1 MSGYQWPMVALWLSM
16 VLLNGLGW
24 RLCQVS
30 RRDWWTTSWM
40 PLMTC
45 GIWCQ
50 GVIAMAALGPQRQQI
65 STLGL
70 VSSYGLTLLGL
81 SLVMS
86 MRQHPR
92 GQWPLALGYALGWQM
107 PVVALLFDSTNGQ
120 LPAALVL
127 ASLCLGTV
135 AATRVHPSSQGGR
148 LNLAQWCLMAVAQP
162 ALLAGMLHLH
172 GLPDTNVGVADLF
185 RLAGETA
192 AWRAWY
198 VIAPAMG
205 ILVLYSALRRA
216 QKVWALRSGLQA
228 PFPAAALQALTQQH
242 LKDMRQ
248 ERASQE
254 CLSDAV
260 MRVAQV
266 QFWQFDMRS
275 ETLNFQQA
283 LMDDN
288 GVSYMEDRI
297 PMSQWMENHVHPQDG
312 ARVRKRMQ
320 EQMIDGQ
327 PMDVT
332 CRIKRN
338 PEHDDWRW
346 MRCKGV
352 IVQRNRVG
360 RPLLLSGTLTDVHE
374 LEEAKLARMADAA
387 VFSAGPVVMLRW
399 LLDPE
404 TAEIN
409 RLEFVSANVQAL
421 WGHPHELLVQPT
433 VTPVYLD
440 ANVLSNLNRALHH
453 ALHSG
458 QSQLKMNL
466 EITFSD
472 QRKVWHQLDG
482 RVEVEADGTHLDA
495 FLLNVDGFL
504 RARQAATTQQ
514 GELQQLLSRLDAT
527 RKEGAIVQE
536 TSEMLNAC
544 SSMQEA
550 GTIMTHALS
559 RLLPQWGGWLTAKH
573 PGTELMD
580 RVTHWGLPEEPP
592 FDLAMNQCWALR
604 RGKMHCCSRPGLDLA
619 CKHNS
624 ARWAQRVPTLC
635 LPMIANGRTI
645 GSLHLV
651 AHAYMN
657 QDQVLQ
663 DASLAQRVADACKLA
678 IYNLMLQDALDMLSD

>member
-1 MSGYQWPMVALWLSM
+1 MLLWCSM
-16 VLLNGLGW
+16 VLLCGAGW

-30 RRDWWTTSWM
+30 RRDWWTTAWM

-50 GVIAMAALGPQRQQI
+50 GLIAAAALGPQRQQI

-70 VSSYGLTLLGL
+70 IGSYGLTLLGL
-81 SLVMS
+81 SLVMA

-92 GQWPLALGYALGWQM
+92 GAWWVALGYAMSWQL
-107 PVVALLFDSTNGQ
+107 PVVALLFDSSGGR
-120 LPAALVL
+120 LPPTVVL
-127 ASLCLGTV
+127 AALCLGCV
-135 AATRVHPSSQGGR
+135 AATRIHRFERGHR
-148 LNLAQWCLMAVAQP
+148 LSLAQWVLQSVAQP
-162 ALLAGMLHLH
+162 VALTAALHTH
-172 GLPDTNVGVADLF
+172 GLPDLIVSLADLF
-185 RLAGETA
+185 RLSGETA

-198 VIAPAMG
+198 VTAPAVG
-205 ILVLYSALRRA
+205 ILVVYSGMRRA
-216 QKVWALRSGLQA
+216 QRLWSYRSGMRA
-228 PFPAAALQALTQQH
+228 PFPTDSMHALTQSH
-242 LKDMRQ
+242 LASLRQ
-248 ERASQE
+248 ARASEE

-266 QFWQFDMRS
+266 QFWQFDLRT

-297 PMSQWMENHVHPQDG
+297 PMAQWMQDHVHPQDG
-312 ARVRKRMQ
+312 PKVRQRIQ
-320 EQMIDGQ
+320 EQISDGQ
-327 PMDVT
+327 PLDVT
-332 CRIKRN
+332 CRIKRDL
-338 PEHDDWRW
+338 EYSDWRW

-352 IVQRNRVG
+352 IVQRNRTG

-399 LLDPE
+399 TLDAE
-404 TAEIN
+404 SAEIN
-409 RLEFVSANVQAL
+409 RLEFVSANVQGL

-433 VTPVYLD
+433 ADPIYLD
-440 ANVLSNLNRALHH
+440 PNTLSNLNRALHH

-458 QSQLKMNL
+458 QTQVKMNL
-466 EITFSD
+466 EITFAD
-472 QRKVWHQLDG
+472 RRKVWHQLDG

-504 RARQAATTQQ
+504 RARQEASTQQ
-514 GELQQLLSRLDAT
+514 AELQKLLSRLDAT

-544 SSMQEA
+544 SSLQEA
-550 GTIMTHALS
+550 GTIMTHALA
-559 RLLPQWGGWLTAKH
+559 RLMPHWGGWLTAKH

-580 RVTHWGLPEEPP
+580 RITQWGLPEDPP
-592 FDLAMNQCWALR
+592 HDLAMNHCWALR
-604 RGKMHCCSRPGLDLA
+604 RGKQHCCSRPGLDLS

-651 AHAYMN
+651 AHAYMSEE
-657 QDQVLQ
+657 QVLLE
-663 DASLAQRVADACKLA
+663 AALAQRIADACKLA
-678 IYNLMLQDALDMLSD
+678 FYNLMLQDELGLLAP